1 MSNSAFVLH
10 DPHSTHIPSLTSDT
24 ESDTE
29 ESIESSSVVARSP
42 QSLKPEPSPS
52 TRNWSIDP
60 TAQYLKEIG
69 YYPLLSASEEIHYAK
84 LVQQGDGSAR
94 HKMIESNLRLVVKI
108 ARRYLNRG
116 LELLDL
122 VEEGNLGLMHA
133 VEKFDPDRGF
143 RFSTYATWWIRQSIE
158 RGIMNQTRTIRLPV
172 HVTKSLYAV
181 IKAERSLS
189 NGRRYDPSDAEIAK
203 ASGKTLEEV
212 KELRECGRSTTSID
226 LPVSKDSDLPIAECL
241 FAATTAEP
249 ESSFA
254 SSHLGE
260 CIQRWLHQL
269 TPKQA
274 EIIKR
279 RFGLSGYDSDTLEN
293 VGVEVGL
300 TRERVRQI
308 QIESLQKLKY
318 LIAREGLGAEIISSN
333 EQLH

>member
-1 MSNSAFVLH
+1 MSNTATVLP
-10 DPHSTHIPSLTSDT
+10 DPLSTHSSSPIT
-24 ESDTE
+24 DTE
-29 ESIESSSVVARSP
+29 ESASDSSAFSVSPHSLTADSMPSGRSR
-42 QSLKPEPSPS
+42 SV
-52 TRNWSIDP
+52 DP

-69 YYPLLSASEEIHYAK
+69 FNPLLSAAEEIHFAK
-84 LVQQGDGSAR
+84 LAQQGNASAR

-181 IKAERSLS
+181 IKAERSLGK
-189 NGRRYDPSDAEIAK
+189 GRRHDPTDAEIAK
-203 ASGKTLEEV
+203 ASGKTVEEV

-226 LPVSKDSDLPIAECL
+226 VPVSRDSNLPIAECL

-249 ESSFA
+249 ESSFEL
-254 SSHLGE
+254 SHLGE

-269 TPKQA
+269 TPKQS
-274 EIIKR
+274 EIIQR
-279 RFGLSGYDSDTLEN
+279 RFGLGGYDSDTLEN

-308 QIESLQKLKY
+308 QIEALQKLKY
-318 LIAREGLGAEIISSN
+318 LIAREGLGAEIISAK
-333 EQLH
+333 EQVH